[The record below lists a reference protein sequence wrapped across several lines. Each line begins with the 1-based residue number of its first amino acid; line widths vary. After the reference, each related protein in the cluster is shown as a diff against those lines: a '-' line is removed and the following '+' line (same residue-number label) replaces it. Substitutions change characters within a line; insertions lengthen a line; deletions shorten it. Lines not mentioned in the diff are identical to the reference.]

1 MAAWMRNAVHMDID
15 VTSPAADTAP
25 QPKRDSVLIA
35 ILVAIGVLVLLAI
48 IVVFSRGTPDALDPS
63 TPEGVV
69 QRYTTAVIDGDE
81 DAAAEYLT
89 ADLREDCNRFETGMI
104 DNVRV
109 TLVSTTVRA
118 ESADVRVSITQTYQN
133 GPFGVSESSY
143 QDVFDLAL
151 VDGHWLIEAT
161 PWQFV
166 ICPAEPVAP

>member
-1 MAAWMRNAVHMDID
+1 MRNDVVMDID
-15 VTSPAADTAP
+15 VTTPAADTAP
-25 QPKRDSVLIA
+25 QPKRDSALITV
-35 ILVAIGVLVLLAI
+35 LVAIGVLVLVAV
-48 IVVFSRGTPDALDPS
+48 IVVFSRGTPEALDPS

-89 ADLREDCNRFETGMI
+89 ADLLEDCDRFETGII

-118 ESADVRVSITQTYQN
+118 TSADVRVSITETYQN

-143 QDVFDLAL
+143 EDVFDLAL
-151 VDGHWLIEAT
+151 IDGHWLIQAA
-161 PWQFV
+161 PWRFV
-166 ICPAEPVAP
+166 ICPAKPVAP

>member
-1 MAAWMRNAVHMDID
+1 MDSG
-15 VTSPAADTAP
+15 VTTPAADTAP
-25 QPKRDSVLIA
+25 QPKRDPVLIA
-35 ILVAIGVLVLLAI
+35 ILVAIGVLVLLAV
-48 IVVFSRGTPDALDPS
+48 IVVFSRGTPEALDAS

-69 QRYTTAVIDGDE
+69 QLYTTAVINGDE

-89 ADLREDCNRFETGMI
+89 ANLREDCDRFETGMI

-143 QDVFDLAL
+143 QDVFDLVL
-151 VDGHWLIEAT
+151 VDGNWLIQQT

-166 ICPAEPVAP
+166 ICPVKPVAP